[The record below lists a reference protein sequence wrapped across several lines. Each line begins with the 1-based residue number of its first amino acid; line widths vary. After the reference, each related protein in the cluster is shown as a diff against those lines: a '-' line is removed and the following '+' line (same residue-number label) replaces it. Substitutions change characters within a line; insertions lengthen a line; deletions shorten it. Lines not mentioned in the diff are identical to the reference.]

1 MKYKITVTTGT
12 LRGAGTDASISIKLT
27 GKDGAET
34 GKFKLD
40 KFFHDDFERGET
52 DTYEVSGDD
61 VGDVVM
67 IILNNNGMAIKSDW
81 YIAKVVVEKMIEGG
95 TEKYEF
101 PCYRW
106 VVHHLVVYEGK

>member
-1 MKYKITVTTGT
+1 M
-12 LRGAGTDASISIKLT
+12 
-27 GKDGAET
+27 
-34 GKFKLD
+34 
-40 KFFHDDFERGET
+40 
-52 DTYEVSGDD
+52 SGDD

-106 VVHHLVVYEGK
+106 VVHHLVVYEGKGKMTSCTVNQEVYTHI